1 MKTKIQFKRV
11 AFMLAAILVFAMA
24 PDSAMAQ
31 SAGSGID
38 AASTNLI
45 ALAQQLYKILSVV
58 AVIGSLY
65 FIFKYGMDIKGGRS
79 ESWGK
84 LLAVFLVAG
93 IWFFAIPPIF
103 QRMSTLAGVNS
114 GNIAPSST
122 NSGF

>member
-11 AFMLAAILVFAMA
+11 ALMLAAVFVLTMA

-31 SAGSGID
+31 AGSGID